1 MGQTWGSIR
10 KKLEKEYICDSL
22 KGRIQ
27 YFITRYHK
35 AGFDKEGR
43 VAIRFD
49 GKEIVKSSFFMREV
63 IRYDIWKSNEPDWN
77 TTMKEVHKAGG
88 FDVECFYAAFKFYQ
102 NHSIAESLYSDDPLI
117 RLLAVLDKRVGK
129 RTLKELVSKI
139 ETQPE
144 WLQRIY
150 NLRLEAE
157 GILSKNVL

>member
-10 KKLEKEYICDSL
+10 KKLENEYICDSL

-49 GKEIVKSSFFMREV
+49 GKEIVKSSFFMRE
-63 IRYDIWKSNEPDWN
+63 IKRDEIWKRKEPDWN
-77 TTMKEVHKAGG
+77 TTMKKVHQAGG

-102 NHSIAESLYSDDPLI
+102 NHSIAESLYSDDALI
-117 RLLAVLDKRVGK
+117 RLLAILDKRVGK
-129 RTLKELVSKI
+129 RTLKVLAPEI
-139 ETQPE
+139 EMQNGY
-144 WLQRIY
+144 RSYINY
-150 NLRLEAE
+150 A
-157 GILSKNVL
+157 